1 MCKRMMA
8 VTLGA
13 AVVLFA
19 LGACAAEAPEPP
31 VDAVWNVMDF
41 GANPDGQ
48 TDNSEAFQAALD
60 AAREAGGGVVWAP
73 TGEYDFTKPISV
85 PREVTLRG
93 VYHYAPAHA
102 GIRDNTDELPE
113 YGTTFLVRAGA
124 GEGEDGTPFISLN
137 NNSTLQG
144 VCIYYPDQ
152 DPESAPPTPYPYA
165 VQMRGNN
172 PAVIDVEML
181 NPYNAIDASQN
192 QRALIRNVHGQP
204 LHIGVY
210 VDAIYDIG
218 RIENVHWNPWWS
230 GLGSDLYQWQE
241 ENGTAFIFGRTD
253 WHYVHNTFAFGYN
266 IGYHF
271 IATDAG
277 ATNANLLGIGA
288 DRCHTGIKVEQT
300 QPYGLLIT
308 NGKFVSFEGE
318 EPTMVRVMDTHE
330 GTVSFVN
337 CSFWGPAHRIGVL
350 DGTGTVRFSDSTF
363 HNWGRH
369 EASAEAFRVR
379 SGSVMFRGNEFHQDK
394 PQIILEEGVTRAIVT
409 ENFIHGEER
418 IENRAAGNVV
428 ISNNVSDIIEEEDED

>member
-1 MCKRMMA
+1 MHKRMMSMA
-8 VTLGA
+8 LGG

-19 LGACAAEAPEPP
+19 FGACASVPPEAAG
-31 VDAVWNVMDF
+31 DGVWNVMDF
-41 GANPDGQ
+41 GADPSGE
-48 TDNSEAFQAALD
+48 TDNSEAFQEALD

-73 TGEYDFTKPISV
+73 TGEYVFTEPITV
-85 PREVTLRG
+85 PQEVILRG

-113 YGTTFLVRAGA
+113 FGTTFLVRAGA
-124 GEGEDGTPFISLN
+124 GEDEDGTPFISLN

-144 VCIYYPDQ
+144 VSIYYPDQ
-152 DPESAPPTPYPYA
+152 DPASAPPTPYPYA
-165 VQMRGNN
+165 VRMRGNN
-172 PAVIDVEML
+172 PAIIDVQML

-230 GLGSDLYQWQE
+230 MEPDLYKWQE
-241 ENGTAFIFGRTD
+241 ENGTAFIFGRSD

-318 EPTMVRVMDTHE
+318 EPTMVRVTDTHE

-350 DGTGTVRFSDSTF
+350 EGQGTTRLTDSTF
-363 HNWGRH
+363 HDWGRH
-369 EASAEAFRVR
+369 DTVTEAFRVR

-394 PQIILEEGVTRAIVT
+394 PQIVLEEPVTRAIIS
-409 ENFIHGEER
+409 ENFIHGEQR
-418 IENRAAGNVV
+418 IDNRAAGNVV
-428 ISNNVSDIIEEEDED
+428 ISNNVSDIMETEDED